1 MNLGREQRCPC
12 SCASIL
18 GVRAL
23 WSMFDPRSTWTT
35 ILATS
40 RKTDG
45 RGRRGIQEARRP
57 HRAPDAHRVVRRRA
71 PAGLVPA
78 LERPDG
84 PRRRRA
90 TAATRKMP
98 DMLASRRTSP
108 AVESMPEIPCEQ
120 RAVGYDGRLIS
131 SGPTRK
137 MGKACRAFGIKCPDT
152 AELPVMGSGSA
163 GGSG

>member
-1 MNLGREQRCPC
+1 MNLGREPRCPC
-12 SCASIL
+12 SCAGIL
-18 GVRAL
+18 GVGAL
-23 WSMFDPRSTWTT
+23 WSIFDPRSTRTT

-40 RKTDG
+40 KRSGG

-57 HRAPDAHRVVRRRA
+57 YRAPDAHRVVRRRA
-71 PAGLVPA
+71 LAGLVPA

-90 TAATRKMP
+90 TAATREMP

-120 RAVGYDGRLIS
+120 HAVEYDGRLIG

-137 MGKACRAFGIKCPDT
+137 MGEAYRAFGIKCPNT
-152 AELPVMGSGSA
+152 VRLPVMGSGSA